1 MMHDGMPCGLIQ
13 GQGHV
18 ALKVRNSA
26 IFNGSWQMTADSLTS
41 GQYLVQAGFLTYVLV
56 FVSRDFELERTW
68 LAGSVD
74 RQSRTALIF
83 SVYRRL
89 LDELR

>member
-1 MMHDGMPCGLIQ
+1 
-13 GQGHV
+13 
-18 ALKVRNSA
+18 
-26 IFNGSWQMTADSLTS
+26 MTADSLTS